1 MTGFDITTPEWAT
14 IRPVAPGDMPALAAL
29 VAGLGAHHGDSV
41 APDQGAL
48 ARDVLGPAPWL
59 RVLVAESGGA
69 LVGYAALCPRA
80 QLQFGVRGI
89 DIHHLYVAPDARGWG
104 LGRRL
109 IDACLDLATTL
120 GCGFVTVDAAPEN
133 RSAQAV
139 YTACGFERFDPDAA
153 RFRLRLPARQ
163 GG

>member
-1 MTGFDITTPEWAT
+1 MTGVDITAPDWAT
-14 IRPVAPGDMPALAAL
+14 IRPVAPADIPALAAL
-29 VAGLGAHHGDSV
+29 VAALGALHDESI

-80 QLQFGVRGI
+80 QLQFGLRGI

-120 GCGFVTVDAAPEN
+120 GCGFVTVDAALEN
-133 RSAQAV
+133 RAAQAV
-139 YTACGFERFDPDAA
+139 YEACGFERFDPEAA
-153 RFRLRLPARQ
+153 RFRLRLPAPPK
-163 GG
+163 G